1 MKLLNTIQE
10 IIQEAED
17 NLYNVTLTNDNS
29 TEIEELERKVDESLN
44 LLEIYKN
51 LF

>member
-10 IIQEAED
+10 IIQEVED
-17 NLYNVTLTNDNS
+17 NLYNATLTNDNS
-29 TEIEELERKVDESLN
+29 AEIEELERKVDESLN
-44 LLEIYKN
+44 LLRIYKD